1 MFESTTLHGRVTIVS
16 RNLTSYVA
24 IKSVVDKI
32 KLIDTHEHLPQES
45 ERIKGKP
52 DPFATFLIHYIS
64 SDLVS
69 AGMPKDLLYRV
80 RDVSLPLNERWRLL
94 APFWERIQNTG
105 YARALNLAVKGLYG
119 IDGLNER
126 TCKDLELK
134 MRSANKLGLYRW
146 VLKEKAG
153 VDLSILDNETVDV
166 DRSLFAPVIRFDD
179 FILLKERGDIE
190 ALERKCEMKIHS
202 LSDLTEAL
210 RLRFEKLSKSIV
222 GVKIALAY
230 RRPINFEKTTSY
242 DAERVFN
249 KIYSQ
254 KVFRRIELPDGSRVN
269 VPEGISFEE
278 AKPLQD
284 FIVHKVIQ
292 LSGTLQ
298 LPIQVHTGLQEGN
311 ENVIASSNPVHLV
324 NLFMEYKEVKFDLFH
339 GGYPYTSE
347 VATLA
352 KNFPNVYVD
361 LCWLHIISPAVARRV
376 LSELLDTVPSNKI
389 LGFGGDYRFVEGV
402 YGHALLAREN
412 TARVLTEKVED
423 GSLAQKGVLLL
434 AQRLLRDNANELY
447 FKRGRR

>member
-1 MFESTTLHGRVTIVS
+1 MSGNS
-16 RNLTSYVA
+16 TSYAA
-24 IKSVVDKI
+24 IKRAVDKI

-45 ERIKGKP
+45 ERIKGRP
-52 DPFATFLIHYIS
+52 DPFATFLIHYLS

-69 AGMPKDLLYRV
+69 AGMPKDVLYRV
-80 RDVSLPLNERWRLL
+80 RNASLPLNERWRLL
-94 APFWERIQNTG
+94 APFWEKIQNTG
-105 YARALNLAVKGLYG
+105 YARALNLAVKGLYN
-119 IDGLNER
+119 IDALNER
-126 TCKDLELK
+126 TYRDLEVK
-134 MRSANKLGLYRW
+134 MRSANKPGLYRW

-166 DRSLFAPVIRFDD
+166 DRSFFAPVMRFDD

-190 ALERKCEMKIHS
+190 ALEVKCEMKIHS

-210 RLRFEKLSKSIV
+210 RVRFEKMSKSIV
-222 GVKIALAY
+222 GVKVALAY
-230 RRPINFEKTTSY
+230 RRPINFEKTTTS
-242 DAERVFN
+242 DAESVFN

-254 KVFRRIELPDGSRVN
+254 KVFRRIELPDGARVN
-269 VPEGISFEE
+269 IPEGISFEE

-284 FIVHKVIQ
+284 FIVHKGLQ
-292 LSGTLQ
+292 LSGIHE
-298 LPIQVHTGLQEGN
+298 LPIQIHTGLQEGN
-311 ENVIASSNPVHLV
+311 ENVVASSNPVHLV
-324 NLFMEYKEVKFDLFH
+324 NLFMEYKEVRFDVFH

-347 VATLA
+347 LATLA

-361 LCWLHIISPAVARRV
+361 LCWLHIISPTVARRV
-376 LSELLDTVPSNKI
+376 LSEFIDTVPSNKI

-412 TARVLTEKVED
+412 TARVLTEKVEE
-423 GSLAQKGVLLL
+423 GSFTQKEALQL

>member
-1 MFESTTLHGRVTIVS
+1 VGGNS
-16 RNLTSYVA
+16 TSYA
-24 IKSVVDKI
+24 TIKSAVDKI

-52 DPFATFLIHYIS
+52 DPFATFLIHYLS

-69 AGMPKDLLYRV
+69 AGMPKDVLYKIRNA
-80 RDVSLPLNERWRLL
+80 SLPLNERWRLL
-94 APFWERIQNTG
+94 APFWEKIQNTG
-105 YARALNLAVKGLYG
+105 YARALNLAVKGLYN

-126 TCKDLELK
+126 TCRDLEVK
-134 MRSANKLGLYRW
+134 MRSANKPGLYRW
-146 VLKEKAG
+146 VLKAKAG

-166 DRSLFAPVIRFDD
+166 DRSFFAPVMRFDD

-190 ALERKCEMKIHS
+190 ALEGKCEMKIHS

-210 RLRFEKLSKSIV
+210 RIRFEKLSKSIV
-222 GVKIALAY
+222 GVKIAFAY
-230 RRPINFEKTTSY
+230 RRPINFEKTTTS
-242 DAERVFN
+242 DAESVFN

-254 KVFRRIELPDGSRVN
+254 KVFKRIELPDGARVN
-269 VPEGISFEE
+269 IPEGVSFEE

-284 FIVHKVIQ
+284 FIVHKVLQ
-292 LSGTLQ
+292 LSGIHE
-298 LPIQVHTGLQEGN
+298 LPIQIHTGLQEGN
-311 ENVIASSNPVHLV
+311 ENVVTSSNPVHLV
-324 NLFMEYKEVKFDLFH
+324 NLFMEYKEVNFDVFH

-347 VATLA
+347 LATLA

-361 LCWLHIISPAVARRV
+361 LCWLHIISPTVARRV
-376 LSELLDTVPSNKI
+376 LSEFIDTVPSNKI

-412 TARVLTEKVED
+412 TAKVLTEKVED
-423 GSLAQKGVLLL
+423 GSLTQKEVFLL

-447 FKRGRR
+447 FKRGRH

>member
-1 MFESTTLHGRVTIVS
+1 MFEPIRLHERMATMSGS
-16 RNLTSYVA
+16 SKSYAA
-24 IKSVVDKI
+24 IKTAVDKI

-52 DPFATFLIHYIS
+52 DLFATFLIHYLS

-69 AGMPKDLLYRV
+69 AGMSKDVLYRV
-80 RDVSLPLNERWRLL
+80 RNASLPLNERWRLL
-94 APFWERIQNTG
+94 APFWEKIQNTG
-105 YARALNLAVKGLYG
+105 YARTLNLAVKGLYNV
-119 IDGLNER
+119 DGLNER
-126 TCKDLELK
+126 TYKDLETKL
-134 MRSANKLGLYRW
+134 RSANKAGLYKW

-166 DRSLFAPVIRFDD
+166 DRSLFAPVIRFDE

-202 LSDLTEAL
+202 LSDLTKAL
-210 RLRFEKLSKSIV
+210 RLHFKKLSKSIV

-230 RRPINFEKTTSY
+230 RRPINFEKTTTA

-254 KVFRRIELPDGSRVN
+254 KVFRRIELPDGARMN
-269 VPEGISFEE
+269 IPEGISFEE

-284 FIVHKVIQ
+284 FVVHNVLQ
-292 LSGTLQ
+292 LSGTYQ
-298 LPIQVHTGLQEGN
+298 LPVQIHTGLQEGN
-311 ENVIASSNPVHLV
+311 ENMVASSNPVHLV
-324 NLFMEYKEVKFDLFH
+324 NLFMEYKEVKFDVFH

-347 VATLA
+347 LATLA

-361 LCWLHIISPAVARRV
+361 LCWLHIISPTVARRV
-376 LSELLDTVPSNKI
+376 LSELIDTVPSNKI

-412 TARVLTEKVED
+412 TARVLAEKVEED
-423 GSLAQKGVLLL
+423 NFTQKEALLL

-447 FKRGRR
+447 FPRGRR

>member
-1 MFESTTLHGRVTIVS
+1 MFESTTLHERMATVS
-16 RNLTSYVA
+16 GNSTSYVA
-24 IKSVVDKI
+24 IKSAVEKI

-69 AGMPKDLLYRV
+69 AGMPKDVLYRI
-80 RDVSLPLNERWRLL
+80 RNASLPLNERWRLL
-94 APFWERIQNTG
+94 APFWEKIQNTG
-105 YARALNLAVKGLYG
+105 YARALNLAVKGLYNV
-119 IDGLNER
+119 DGLNER
-126 TCKDLELK
+126 TYKDLEVK
-134 MRSANKLGLYRW
+134 MRSANKPGLYRW

-166 DRSLFAPVIRFDD
+166 DRSLFAPVMRFDD

-190 ALERKCEMKIHS
+190 ALETKCEMKIHS

-230 RRPINFEKTTSY
+230 RRPINFEKTTTS
-242 DAERVFN
+242 DAESVFN

-254 KVFRRIELPDGSRVN
+254 KVFRRIELPDGARVN
-269 VPEGISFEE
+269 IPEGISFEE

-284 FIVHKVIQ
+284 FIVHKVLQ
-292 LSGTLQ
+292 FSGIHQ
-298 LPIQVHTGLQEGN
+298 LPIQIHTGLQEGN
-311 ENVIASSNPVHLV
+311 ENVVTSSNPVHLI
-324 NLFMEYKEVKFDLFH
+324 NLFMEYKEVKFDVFH

-347 VATLA
+347 LATLA

-376 LSELLDTVPSNKI
+376 LSEFIDTVPSNKI

-423 GSLAQKGVLLL
+423 GSLAQKGAFLL

>member
-1 MFESTTLHGRVTIVS
+1 MGRYS
-16 RNLTSYVA
+16 TSYDA
-24 IKSVVDKI
+24 IKSAVDRI

-52 DPFATFLIHYIS
+52 DPFAIFLIHYIS

-69 AGMPKDLLYRV
+69 AGMPKDVLYRV
-80 RDVSLPLNERWRLL
+80 RSTSLPLNERWRLL
-94 APFWERIQNTG
+94 APFWRKIQNTG
-105 YARALNLAVKGLYG
+105 YARSLNLAVKGLYN
-119 IDGLNER
+119 IDGINER
-126 TCKDLELK
+126 NCKDLEAK
-134 MRSANKLGLYRW
+134 IKSVNKPGLYKW

-153 VDLSILDNETVDV
+153 VELSILDNETVDV
-166 DRSLFAPVIRFDD
+166 DRSLFAPVMRFDD
-179 FILLKERGDIE
+179 FILLKERSDVE

-202 LSDLTEAL
+202 LSDLTKAL
-210 RLRFEKLSKSIV
+210 TLHFEKLSKSIV

-230 RRPINFEKTTSY
+230 RRPIYFEKATTS

-254 KVFRRIELPDGSRVN
+254 KVFRRIELPDGARVN
-269 VPEGISFEE
+269 IPEGISFEE
-278 AKPLQD
+278 AKPIQD
-284 FIVHKVIQ
+284 FIVHTVLQ
-292 LSGTLQ
+292 LSGTHQ
-298 LPIQVHTGLQEGN
+298 LPVQIHTGLQEGN
-311 ENVIASSNPVHLV
+311 ENVVASSNPVHLV
-324 NLFMEYKEVKFDLFH
+324 NLFMEYKEVKFDVFH

-347 VATLA
+347 LAALA

-361 LCWLHIISPAVARRV
+361 LCWLHIISPTVARRV

-412 TARVLTEKVED
+412 IARVLTEKVED
-423 GSLAQKGVLLL
+423 DNFTQKEALLL

-447 FKRGRR
+447 FPRGRR

>member
-1 MFESTTLHGRVTIVS
+1 VS
-16 RNLTSYVA
+16 GNSTSYAA
-24 IKSVVDKI
+24 IKSAVDKI

-52 DPFATFLIHYIS
+52 DPFATFLIHYLS
-64 SDLVS
+64 SDLVF
-69 AGMPKDLLYRV
+69 AGMPKDVLYRI
-80 RDVSLPLNERWRLL
+80 RNASLPLNERWRLL
-94 APFWERIQNTG
+94 APFWEKIQNTG
-105 YARALNLAVKGLYG
+105 YARALNLAVKGLYNV
-119 IDGLNER
+119 DSLNER
-126 TCKDLELK
+126 TCRDLEVK
-134 MRSANKLGLYRW
+134 MRSANKPGLYRW

-166 DRSLFAPVIRFDD
+166 DRSFFAPVMRFDD

-190 ALERKCEMKIHS
+190 ALEAKCEMKIHS

-230 RRPINFEKTTSY
+230 RRPINFEKTTTS
-242 DAERVFN
+242 DAESIFN

-254 KVFRRIELPDGSRVN
+254 KVFRRIELADGARVN
-269 VPEGISFEE
+269 IPEGISFEE

-284 FIVHKVIQ
+284 FIVHKVLQ
-292 LSGTLQ
+292 LSGIHE
-298 LPIQVHTGLQEGN
+298 LPIQIHTGLQEGN
-311 ENVIASSNPVHLV
+311 ENVVTSSNPVHLV
-324 NLFMEYKEVKFDLFH
+324 NLFMEYKEVKFDVFH

-347 VATLA
+347 LATLA

-361 LCWLHIISPAVARRV
+361 LCWLHIISPTVARRV
-376 LSELLDTVPSNKI
+376 LSEFIDTVPSNKI

-412 TARVLTEKVED
+412 IARVLTEKEED
-423 GSLAQKGVLLL
+423 GSLTQKEAFLL

-447 FKRGRR
+447 FKPSRH

>member
-1 MFESTTLHGRVTIVS
+1 
-16 RNLTSYVA
+16 
-24 IKSVVDKI
+24 
-32 KLIDTHEHLPQES
+32 
-45 ERIKGKP
+45 
-52 DPFATFLIHYIS
+52 
-64 SDLVS
+64 
-69 AGMPKDLLYRV
+69 
-80 RDVSLPLNERWRLL
+80 
-94 APFWERIQNTG
+94 
-105 YARALNLAVKGLYG
+105 
-119 IDGLNER
+119 
-126 TCKDLELK
+126 
-134 MRSANKLGLYRW
+134 
-146 VLKEKAG
+146 
-153 VDLSILDNETVDV
+153 
-166 DRSLFAPVIRFDD
+166 
-179 FILLKERGDIE
+179 
-190 ALERKCEMKIHS
+190 MKIHS

-230 RRPINFEKTTSY
+230 RRPINFEKATSY

-254 KVFRRIELPDGSRVN
+254 KVFRRIELPDGARVN
-269 VPEGISFEE
+269 VPEGVSFEE

-292 LSGTLQ
+292 LSGTHQ
-298 LPIQVHTGLQEGN
+298 MPIQVHTGLQEGN
-311 ENVIASSNPVHLV
+311 ENVISSSNPVHLV
-324 NLFMEYKEVKFDLFH
+324 NLFMEYKEVKFDVFH

-347 VATLA
+347 LATLA

-402 YGHALLAREN
+402 YGHALLGREN

-423 GSLAQKGVLLL
+423 GSLAQKEVLLL

>member
-1 MFESTTLHGRVTIVS
+1 MLESTTLHERMTAVSGNSKSYVTIK
-16 RNLTSYVA
+16 NA
-24 IKSVVDKI
+24 VDKI

-69 AGMPKDLLYRV
+69 AGMPKDILYRV
-80 RDVSLPLNERWRLL
+80 RNASLPLNERWRLL
-94 APFWERIQNTG
+94 APFWEKIQNTG
-105 YARALNLAVKGLYG
+105 YARALNLAVKGLYNV
-119 IDGLNER
+119 DGLNER
-126 TCKDLELK
+126 TYKDLEARVK
-134 MRSANKLGLYRW
+134 SANKPGLYKW

-153 VDLSILDNETVDV
+153 VDLSILDNEIVDV

-179 FILLKERGDIE
+179 FILLKERSDIE
-190 ALERKCEMKIHS
+190 ALEIKCEMKIHS
-202 LSDLTEAL
+202 LLDLTKAL
-210 RLRFEKLSKSIV
+210 KLRFEKLSKSIV

-230 RRPINFEKTTSY
+230 RRPINFEKTTTA

-254 KVFRRIELPDGSRVN
+254 KVFRRIELPDGARVN
-269 VPEGISFEE
+269 IPEGVSFEE

-284 FIVHKVIQ
+284 FVVHMILQ
-292 LSGTLQ
+292 LSGIYQ
-298 LPIQVHTGLQEGN
+298 LPVQIHTGLQEGN
-311 ENVIASSNPVHLV
+311 ENVVTSSNPVHLV
-324 NLFMEYKEVKFDLFH
+324 NLFMEYKEVKFDVFH

-347 VATLA
+347 LATLA

-376 LSELLDTVPSNKI
+376 LSELIDTVPSNKI

-412 TARVLTEKVED
+412 TARVLAEKVED
-423 GSLAQKGVLLL
+423 DAFTQKEALLL

-447 FKRGRR
+447 FPRGRR

>member
-1 MFESTTLHGRVTIVS
+1 VTGNS
-16 RNLTSYVA
+16 SYAA
-24 IKSVVDKI
+24 IKSAVDKI

-52 DPFATFLIHYIS
+52 DPFATFLIHYLS

-69 AGMPKDLLYRV
+69 AGMPKDVLYRV
-80 RDVSLPLNERWRLL
+80 RNASLPLNERWRLL
-94 APFWERIQNTG
+94 APFWEKIQNTG
-105 YARALNLAVKGLYG
+105 YARALNLAVKGLYN
-119 IDGLNER
+119 IDALNER
-126 TCKDLELK
+126 TYRDLEVK
-134 MRSANKLGLYRW
+134 MRSANKPGLYRW

-166 DRSLFAPVIRFDD
+166 DRSFFAPVMRFDD

-190 ALERKCEMKIHS
+190 ALEVKCEMKIHS

-210 RLRFEKLSKSIV
+210 RVRFEKMSKSIV
-222 GVKIALAY
+222 GVKVALAY
-230 RRPINFEKTTSY
+230 RRPINFEKTTTS
-242 DAERVFN
+242 DAESVFN

-254 KVFRRIELPDGSRVN
+254 KVFRRIELPDGARVN
-269 VPEGISFEE
+269 IPEGISFEE

-284 FIVHKVIQ
+284 FIVHKGLQ
-292 LSGTLQ
+292 LSGIHE
-298 LPIQVHTGLQEGN
+298 LPIQIHTGLQEGN
-311 ENVIASSNPVHLV
+311 ENVVASSNPVHLV
-324 NLFMEYKEVKFDLFH
+324 NLFMEYKEVRFDVFH

-347 VATLA
+347 LATLA

-361 LCWLHIISPAVARRV
+361 LCWLHIISPTVARRV
-376 LSELLDTVPSNKI
+376 LSEFIDTVPSNKI

-412 TARVLTEKVED
+412 TARVLTEKVEE
-423 GSLAQKGVLLL
+423 GSFTQKEALQL

>member
-1 MFESTTLHGRVTIVS
+1 VS

-24 IKSVVDKI
+24 IKSAVDKI

-80 RDVSLPLNERWRLL
+80 RDVGLPLNERWRLL
-94 APFWERIQNTG
+94 APFWEKIQNTG

-119 IDGLNER
+119 IDDLNER

-146 VLKEKAG
+146 VLKDKAG

-242 DAERVFN
+242 DGERVFN

-254 KVFRRIELPDGSRVN
+254 KVFRRIELPDGARVN
-269 VPEGISFEE
+269 VPEGVSFVE

-292 LSGTLQ
+292 LSGTHQ

-311 ENVIASSNPVHLV
+311 ENVISSSNPVHLV
-324 NLFMEYKEVKFDLFH
+324 NLFMEYKEVKFDVFH

-347 VATLA
+347 LATLA

-412 TARVLTEKVED
+412 TARVLMEKVED

>member
-1 MFESTTLHGRVTIVS
+1 VS
-16 RNLTSYVA
+16 GNSTSYAA
-24 IKSVVDKI
+24 IKSAVDKI

-45 ERIKGKP
+45 ERIKGRP
-52 DPFATFLIHYIS
+52 DPFATFLIHYLS

-69 AGMPKDLLYRV
+69 AGMPKDVLYRI
-80 RDVSLPLNERWRLL
+80 RNASLPLNERWRLL
-94 APFWERIQNTG
+94 APFWEKIQNTG
-105 YARALNLAVKGLYG
+105 YARALNLAVKGLYN

-126 TCKDLELK
+126 TCRDLEVK
-134 MRSANKLGLYRW
+134 MRSANKPGLYRW

-166 DRSLFAPVIRFDD
+166 NRSFFAPVMRFDD

-190 ALERKCEMKIHS
+190 ALERKCEVKIHS

-230 RRPINFEKTTSY
+230 RRPINFEKTTTS
-242 DAERVFN
+242 DAESVFN

-254 KVFRRIELPDGSRVN
+254 KIFRRIELPDGARVN
-269 VPEGISFEE
+269 IPEGVSFEE

-284 FIVHKVIQ
+284 FIVHKVLQ
-292 LSGTLQ
+292 LSGIHE
-298 LPIQVHTGLQEGN
+298 LPIQIHTGLQEGN
-311 ENVIASSNPVHLV
+311 ENVVTSSNPVHLV
-324 NLFMEYKEVKFDLFH
+324 NLFMEYKEVKFDVFH

-347 VATLA
+347 LATLA

-361 LCWLHIISPAVARRV
+361 LCWLHIISPTVARRV
-376 LSELLDTVPSNKI
+376 LSEFIDTVPSNKI

-412 TARVLTEKVED
+412 TARVLTEKVEE
-423 GSLAQKGVLLL
+423 GSFTQKEALLL

-447 FKRGRR
+447 FKRSRR